1 MNGEFQKLKD
11 AEAVIPQTINVVWS
25 LNGNFNVTNS
35 AGGTSIGNQIIQTLS
50 CSGTSTF
57 HRVKPWETIGTDEWR
72 VLTSTR
78 DVIQTG
84 GEASSPP
91 FFRDCMAFYEITLN
105 DTKDFSG
112 NVRTVGA
119 YDPGADPPEDPPTP
133 VDTPITGTLIIGVA
147 LYRDALKNAHWF
159 FYFSEGFG
167 NLLWDSDSDPAAD
180 LAVEFEN
187 GVQMTTGGGTDFGRP
202 WSYNTPDGTGYP
214 GYTVNSWDV
223 NLSFA
228 VST

>member
-1 MNGEFQKLKD
+1 MNGEFQKFKD
-11 AEAVIPQTINVVWS
+11 AEAVLPQTINAVWS

-35 AGGTSIGNQIIQTLS
+35 AGGTSVGNQIIQTLS
-50 CSGTSTF
+50 CSGSSTF
-57 HRVKPWETIGTDEWR
+57 HRVKPWLTMDHDEWR

-91 FFRDCMAFYEITLN
+91 HFRDCMAFYEIEMT

-133 VDTPITGTLIIGVA
+133 VDTPVTGTLIIGIA
-147 LYRDALKNAHWF
+147 FYRDELKKGHWF
-159 FYFSEGFG
+159 FSFSEFFG
-167 NLLWDSDSDPAAD
+167 NLYNNSGSDPDAELD
-180 LAVEFEN
+180 VTFDD
-187 GVQMTTGGGTDFGRP
+187 GISMQIGGGTDFGKS
-202 WSYNTPDGTGYP
+202 WHYATPDGTGYP
-214 GYTVNSWDV
+214 GYTVNSWTV
-223 NLSFA
+223 NLSVA
-228 VST
+228 TTT